1 MNQKPTDGR
10 VLRTRQALLDAF
22 IELVLTRSYDDITV
36 QDVAR
41 RAGVGR
47 STLYEHFS
55 GKRAL
60 LGASLAY
67 PFGVLADTI
76 NAADNTDALVRL
88 LDHFWENRTLARRV
102 FTGQMR
108 VLTVSVLVR
117 TIEERLQRARPRI
130 TLGMPKRL
138 LAVQLAEVLF
148 APVAE
153 WLTGG
158 PVCPAPRLARAL
170 RASAVALISA
180 PRPAATTRGK

>member
-1 MNQKPTDGR
+1 MNTRPTDVR

-55 GKRAL
+55 GKQAL

-76 NAADNTDALVRL
+76 NASDHTDALTSL
-88 LDHFWENRTLARRV
+88 LNHFWDNRALARRV
-102 FTGQMR
+102 FTGRMR
-108 VLTVSVLVR
+108 ALAVGVLVR
-117 TIEERLQRARPRI
+117 MIEERLRRARPRAP
-130 TLGMPKRL
+130 LAMPVRL
-138 LAVQLAEVLF
+138 VAIQLAEVLL
-148 APVAE
+148 APVSA
-153 WLTGG
+153 WLTAG
-158 PVCPAPRLARAL
+158 VECPAPRLARAL
-170 RASAVALISA
+170 RASALALLPA
-180 PRPAATTRGK
+180 PRNKPRT